1 MKGTVLR
8 LAVLAVAAGAATV
21 GAAAFSGP
29 GSAGPAAGETAA
41 AFPPRNRWRGGTT
54 LCRVRG
60 RTTVGISLPLPIPDY
75 ALIADVTQRAL
86 RRSNVR
92 FLRAVTTTPDP
103 NRQITDME
111 TLVNRGV
118 RILIVAATNP
128 VALQPVLNRYRGR
141 GIKIVVT
148 DIFLGGPYVT
158 NVATSP
164 FDAGSQGARYLRR
177 LVGNGDVA
185 AIEGPAFAGPV
196 LTARNS
202 GFNTGARRAGLNVVD
217 RATNNQLFEQGA
229 RQIAD
234 AWRIRY
240 GDDLRGIWAFN
251 DPTGRGAASARS
263 GSFQPRVISIN
274 GEPATMAAI
283 RAGTITATWDL
294 QPQYIGTALALGVEA
309 ARCNRKLPKT
319 LWIPVRRYD
328 RQNIRRWVPWERLRT
343 RSFSVRLRKAG
354 QRTFVRPG

>member
-1 MKGTVLR
+1 MKGRVLR
-8 LAVLAVAAGAATV
+8 LAAVLAAVAAASLTAATL
-21 GAAAFSGP
+21 SGP
-29 GSAGPAAGETAA
+29 GSAGQTAESAA
-41 AFPPRNRWRGGTT
+41 AQFPPKNRWQGGTP

-103 NRQITDME
+103 NRQISDME

-128 VALQPVLNRYRGR
+128 VALQPVLARYRER

-164 FDAGSQGARYLRR
+164 SDAGSQGAEYLKR
-177 LVGNGDVA
+177 LVGTGQVA

-196 LTARNS
+196 LTARNE
-202 GFNTGARRAGLNVVD
+202 GFSLGARRAGLEVVD
-217 RATNNQLFEQGA
+217 RQTNNQLFEQGA
-229 RQIAD
+229 RQIVD
-234 AWRIRY
+234 AWRVRF
-240 GDDLRGIWAFN
+240 GDNLRGIWAFN
-251 DPTGRGAASARS
+251 DPTGRGAASARA
-263 GSFQPRVISIN
+263 GGFQPRVISIN

-283 RAGTITATWDL
+283 RAGDVTATWDL

-309 ARCNRKLPKT
+309 ARCNRRLPRT
-319 LWIPVRRYD
+319 LWIPVKRYD
-328 RQNIRRWVPWERLRT
+328 RENIGQWVPWERLRART
-343 RSFSVRLRKAG
+343 FPVRLRASG